1 MSNNDL
7 HQLSNELVVL
17 SARLVREVRRHT
29 PDLPA
34 ASTRLLSL
42 LDELGPSTIG
52 DLAKADRC
60 SQPTM
65 SGLVKGID
73 AKGWVRRSAHPQ
85 DARSSLVELTER
97 GRAVLGDLRR
107 RNADVVEQRA
117 AATDLSPDD
126 LSGAVALLSRLLAR
140 D

>member
-1 MSNNDL
+1 VSNNDVQ
-7 HQLSNELVVL
+7 QLSNELVVL

-65 SGLVKGID
+65 SGLVKGIG
-73 AKGWVRRSAHPQ
+73 AKGWVTRSAHPQ
-85 DARSSLVELTER
+85 DARSSLVTLTDRGREVLTE
-97 GRAVLGDLRR
+97 LRR
-107 RNADVVEQRA
+107 RNADVVAARA
-117 AATDLSPDD
+117 RATEVSPDD